1 MTYFMNSNDAITSPM
16 LTVGQLN
23 RAVSELLNDE
33 FGLVWVRAE
42 VSSFTLS
49 APGHGYLVLK
59 DSSASVKG
67 VIFRGRLQA
76 AGFNPVAGDQIE
88 IQARVSLYE
97 PRGDYQ
103 LQIEVMRRAGRG
115 ALYEQFL
122 VLKAKLQAEGL
133 FDAQIKRV
141 IPLQPKAI
149 GVLTSPQAAA
159 LHDVLTAL
167 KRRAPHVSVV
177 IYPTLVQGKDAPLAI
192 RRALAQACE
201 RQEVDVLLIVR
212 GGGSL
217 EDLWAFND
225 EALARDIA
233 ASPIPTVVGVGHET
247 DFSMADFVADLRAP
261 TPTAAAEMA
270 CQPMAVL
277 VAQVQALAQSLLR
290 VQFRML
296 EQRALRLDQASR
308 RLVSPSQ
315 RLKSRAEALGWLL
328 KRLRNQT
335 PDIKRLQTRCTQVNL
350 LIKKQTEKIF
360 THKQHRF
367 DVAYSKLISYDPKA
381 VLERGYAIVTT
392 QQGHVLRQANQAQAG
407 QALNILLGQG
417 QLQARVLPSHNPD
430 A

>member
-1 MTYFMNSNDAITSPM
+1 MSYFMNSNDAITSAM

-42 VSSFTLS
+42 ISSFTLS

-67 VIFRGRLQA
+67 VIFRGRLQS
-76 AGFNPVAGDQIE
+76 AGFNPVAGDQVE

-115 ALYEQFL
+115 ALYDQFL
-122 VLKAKLQAEGL
+122 ALKAKLQSEGL
-133 FDAQIKRV
+133 FDVEIKRL
-141 IPLQPKAI
+141 IPVQPKAI

-177 IYPTLVQGKDAPLAI
+177 IYPTLVQGKDAPLSI

-225 EALARDIA
+225 ESLARDIA

-247 DFSMADFVADLRAP
+247 DFSIADFVADLRAP
-261 TPTAAAEMA
+261 TPTAAAELA

-277 VAQVQALAQSLLR
+277 VEKVQASAQGLLR
-290 VQFRML
+290 AQYRML
-296 EQRALRLDQASR
+296 EQHALRLDQASR
-308 RLVSPSQ
+308 RLISPSQ
-315 RLKSRAEALGWLL
+315 RLKYRADALNWLI
-328 KRLRNQT
+328 KRLKNQT
-335 PDIKRLQTRCTQVNL
+335 PDVKRLQIRCAQVNL
-350 LIKKQTEKIF
+350 VIKKQFEKLL

-367 DVAYSKLISYDPKA
+367 NVVGSKLISYDPKA

-392 QQGHVLRQANQAQAG
+392 QQGHVVRHSNQAQAG
-407 QALNILLGQG
+407 QELNILLGKG
-417 QLQARVLPSHNPD
+417 KLQARVLPSQNPD

>member
-1 MTYFMNSNDAITSPM
+1 MPHFMNVKDVITSNM

-23 RAVSELLNDE
+23 RAVSELLNE
-33 FGLVWVRAE
+33 KFGLVWVRAE

-59 DSSASVKG
+59 DASASVKA
-67 VIFRGRLQA
+67 VIFRARLMA
-76 AGFNPVAGDQIE
+76 AGFNPKAGDQVE

-122 VLKAKLQAEGL
+122 ALKTKLQSEGL
-133 FDAQIKRV
+133 FDVSAKRP
-141 IPLQPKAI
+141 IPIQPKVI
-149 GVLTSPQAAA
+149 GVITSPQAAA

-167 KRRAPHVSVV
+167 KRRAPQVSVV
-177 IYPTLVQGKDAPLAI
+177 IYPTLVQGREAPLAI
-192 RRALAQACE
+192 RRALAQACG
-201 RQEVDVLLIVR
+201 RHEVDVLLFVR

-225 EALARDIA
+225 ESLARDIA

-247 DFSMADFVADLRAP
+247 DFSIADFVADLRAP

-270 CQPMAVL
+270 CQPLAVL
-277 VAQVQALAQSLLR
+277 VGQVEVAAQNLLR
-290 VQFRML
+290 AQYRML

-315 RLKSRAEALGWLL
+315 RLKHRADAMGWL
-328 KRLRNQT
+328 
-335 PDIKRLQTRCTQVNL
+335 IKRLKNQAPDMKRLQLHCAQINL
-350 LIKKQTEKIF
+350 SLKNQAEKIL
-360 THKQHRF
+360 TRKQHRF
-367 DVAYSKLISYDPKA
+367 EVARSKLMSYDPTA

-392 QQGHVLRQANQAQAG
+392 QQGQVVRQAEQTQPG
-407 QALNILLGQG
+407 QELSIRLGKGRLKVHVSALQ
-417 QLQARVLPSHNPD
+417 NPD
-430 A
+430 I

>member
-1 MTYFMNSNDAITSPM
+1 MTYFKNSNDAITSAM

-67 VIFRGRLQA
+67 VIFRGRLQS
-76 AGFNPVAGDQIE
+76 AGFNPAAGDQVE

-122 VLKAKLQAEGL
+122 ALKAKLQSEGL

-177 IYPTLVQGKDAPLAI
+177 IYPTLVQGKDAPLAL

-201 RQEVDVLLIVR
+201 RQEVEVLLIVR

-225 EALARDIA
+225 EGLARDIA
-233 ASPIPTVVGVGHET
+233 ASPIPTIVGVGHET
-247 DFSMADFVADLRAP
+247 DFSIADFVADLRAP

-270 CQPMAVL
+270 CQPMAEL
-277 VAQVQALAQSLLR
+277 VAKVEAFAQSLMR
-290 VQFRML
+290 AQYRAL

-315 RLKSRAEALGWLL
+315 RLKYRADALGWLL
-328 KRLRNQT
+328 KRLKNQT
-335 PDIKRLQTRCTQVNL
+335 PDINRLQTRCAQINL
-350 LIKKQTEKIF
+350 VIKKQTEKIL

-367 DVAYSKLISYDPKA
+367 DVARSKLISYDPKA
-381 VLERGYAIVTT
+381 VLERGYAIVST
-392 QQGHVLRQANQAQAG
+392 QQGQVVRHANQVKAG
-407 QALNILLGQG
+407 QELNILLGQG
-417 QLQARVLPSHNPD
+417 TLEARVMPSQNPD